1 MLWSSV
7 GDGAPGRYGSAICCV
22 MSSMDVIESPRASQ
36 RALSMADECS
46 HCREE
51 LARLT
56 EENAAL
62 RRSALAFGGL
72 AERLSVALKEER
84 RAGRRHG
91 TSRDGAE
98 TPTEW
103 NFDPTHLRRPTGIS
117 G

>member
-1 MLWSSV
+1 MLWNSV
-7 GDGAPGRYGSAICCV
+7 GGRCARPYGSAICCV
-22 MSSMDVIESPRASQ
+22 ISSMDVIERPRASQ
-36 RALSMADECS
+36 RTVSMADECS

-72 AERLSVALKEER
+72 AERLSVALQEER

-91 TSRDGAE
+91 AE
-98 TPTEW
+98 TPTDW
-103 NFDPTHLRRPTGIS
+103 NFDPTPLRQPTRIPG
-117 G
+117 